1 MGIFGIF
8 SFLSVLIPIL
18 FVISIVQ
25 SISKAIF
32 KQQSARKKGQLS
44 NYQRLINEVNQEKE
58 RLRNAPTKK
67 NNAGRSQDKMR
78 AIEQEAKRMQQ
89 TRTSRRNASAVPANS
104 RHSNY
109 EKPLVSKTENQKVSV
124 QAESPI
130 RQINTPVLD
139 TKVQPINDFVHS
151 KTRKKKHKKQSTR
164 QKELLKGIVYKEILD
179 KPRSMRPYR

>member
-25 SISKAIF
+25 SISKATF
-32 KQQSARKKGQLS
+32 KQQAARKKGPLS
-44 NYQRLINEVNQEKE
+44 NYQRLVNEVNQEKE
-58 RLRNAPTKK
+58 RVRNAPTRK
-67 NNAGRSQDKMR
+67 NNAGHSQDKKR
-78 AIEQEAKRMQQ
+78 AIEQETKRIQR
-89 TRTSRRNASAVPANS
+89 TRAGRRNASAVPVNS

-109 EKPLVSKTENQKVSV
+109 EKPLVSKTENRKVSV

-139 TKVQPINDFVHS
+139 TKVQPIHDFVHS
-151 KTRKKKHKKQSTR
+151 KTNKKKHKKQASH